1 MPDQFAVSVA
11 RRRLLSA
18 AVPGSYHTE
27 ASPWNDTEACA
38 KAIVLWYKSQGAG
51 QDYEYDHLVPCKV
64 IQGLS
69 DRSKEKLSEDRI
81 RQIVSDGLSSWR
93 TFITCE
99 EMKSPCA

>member
-1 MPDQFAVSVA
+1 MPDQSPYLWHADA
-11 RRRLLSA
+11 CYLPPCLEA
-18 AVPGSYHTE
+18 TITE
-27 ASPWNDTEACA
+27 GSPWNDTEACA

-51 QDYEYDHLVPCKV
+51 QDYEYDHPILCKV
-64 IQGLS
+64 LQGLS

-99 EMKSPCA
+99 EMRSRSA